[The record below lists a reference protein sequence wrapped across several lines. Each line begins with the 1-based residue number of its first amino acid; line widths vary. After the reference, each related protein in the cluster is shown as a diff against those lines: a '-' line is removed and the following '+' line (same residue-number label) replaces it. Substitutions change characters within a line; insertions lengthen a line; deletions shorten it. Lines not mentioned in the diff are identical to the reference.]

1 MKIFCLLF
9 SRTSFLRLEL
19 RLILMSATL
28 DSELFWQGSDNSC
41 SRCFGKYGLQV
52 NSIQSD

>member
-1 MKIFCLLF
+1 MKIFCFLF

-28 DSELFWQGSDNSC
+28 DFELFWQGTDNSC